1 ATSQSAYDWSRL
13 ATQAGAPLPCDVERY
28 PFDDVS
34 DRIATLRAEV
44 DVVIVDAGGGSA
56 GYLEAAVSASD
67 LVLATVAPEAAET
80 RRVAGTLQAAE
91 RGADRSTRADGVG
104 LLVVLTR
111 SKTSSTQRVAWRQQL
126 TDDGHPVA
134 ETEIRDLVRYSDAY
148 GTRPVQLG

>member
-1 ATSQSAYDWSRL
+1 
-13 ATQAGAPLPCDVERY
+13 
-28 PFDDVS
+28 
-34 DRIATLRAEV
+34 
-44 DVVIVDAGGGSA
+44 
-56 GYLEAAVSASD
+56 ASD

-148 GTRPVQLG
+148 GTRPVQLGDYAGLLAELDLAPEGSV